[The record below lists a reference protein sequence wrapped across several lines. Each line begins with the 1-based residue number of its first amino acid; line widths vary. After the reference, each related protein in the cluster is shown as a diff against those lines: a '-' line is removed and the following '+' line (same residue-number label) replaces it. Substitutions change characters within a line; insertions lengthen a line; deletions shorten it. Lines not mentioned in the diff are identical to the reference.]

1 MKKRIA
7 IFGSTGSIGKQVL
20 DVIKE
25 QENHFEVE
33 VLSANTN
40 FELLIRQAIEF
51 KPNVVVIGDEKHYQ
65 KVFDTLDQYDIK
77 VYAGNAAL
85 EQVAGMDSI
94 DQILMA
100 IVGFAGLKPTIAAI
114 RNNRQIALANKE
126 SLVVAGEIIAKEVK
140 ESRAEIIPVD
150 SELSAIYQCLMGEF
164 TNPVRKIVLTASGGP
179 FRGFTNE
186 QLKHVNASEALKHPT
201 WEMGNKVTID
211 SATLM
216 NKGLEVI
223 ETRWLFDIPASKIE
237 IIIHPQSIVHS
248 FVYFEDGSVKASMSR
263 PDMRIPIQ
271 FALSYPHRLPNDI
284 ASPDLHDLTAI
295 TFEKPAIENF
305 RNLALAFEALE
316 KGGNMPCILNAANEI
331 GVQAFLRGQIGFPEI
346 TALIERCMKTV
357 TFNPKPKL
365 EDIIETDD
373 QTRLIAKQFITAKD
387 L

>member
-7 IFGSTGSIGKQVL
+7 IFGSTGSIGKQAL

-94 DQILMA
+94 DQVLMA

-114 RNNRQIALANKE
+114 RNHRQIALANKE

-150 SELSAIYQCLMGEF
+150 SELSAIYQCFMGEF

-237 IIIHPQSIVHS
+237 IVIHPQSIVHS
-248 FVYFEDGSVKASMSR
+248 FVYFEDGSVKALMSR

-284 ASPDLHDLTAI
+284 ASPDLHDLTTI

-346 TALIERCMKTV
+346 TALIERCMKTM

-387 L
+387 

>member
-387 L
+387 

>member
-7 IFGSTGSIGKQVL
+7 IFGSTGSIGKQAL

-94 DQILMA
+94 DQVLMA

-114 RNNRQIALANKE
+114 RNHRKIALANKE

-237 IIIHPQSIVHS
+237 IVIHPQSIVHS
-248 FVYFEDGSVKASMSR
+248 FVYFEDGSVKALMSR

-284 ASPDLHDLTAI
+284 ASPDLHDLTTI

-387 L
+387 

>member
-1 MKKRIA
+1 
-7 IFGSTGSIGKQVL
+7 
-20 DVIKE
+20 VIKE

-77 VYAGNAAL
+77 VYAGNTAL

-237 IIIHPQSIVHS
+237 IVIHPQSIVHS
-248 FVYFEDGSVKASMSR
+248 FVYFEDGSVKALMSR

-387 L
+387 